1 VRSASPPNTG
11 HCRLLQPC
19 PKGAKSDIAGLPGNE
34 TAASGEMV
42 SSDATNKVSVIA
54 QTLPNRAA
62 YVVNSGANQR
72 DTMSITAL
80 FPGAADSKKPAEE
93 AFERE
98 VAARFGLFPNF
109 FRSAPDAPFVV
120 HELWRFAKAA
130 YLDAPIPTLLKERLF
145 VYLSRFCEVRY
156 CITRHC
162 GFLLGLGRA
171 AGDPDAQAM
180 TITQVVRLLQR
191 FVPNDESV
199 SAALG
204 RFEAVAE
211 PINWPSAETANDDDL
226 FTLATILFLQP
237 ARAKRAKR
245 ALRIA
250 LGGEKFELLAGL
262 LTFIRSAHYWTLMHP
277 EIVLEDDLTELLR
290 QHEELAQLLS
300 EDREAGHY
308 EMGARLFEELESL
321 RDLNERQVLESARH
335 ALELKDRQKDLML
348 KEVDHRVKNSLLI
361 VSSLLHLQAKG
372 AGAAA
377 SQFHKAAARIS
388 AIAAVHQQLH
398 KSDYVGTVQLDEY
411 LTNLCQEIA
420 TASGGPDHAWELV
433 VDALP
438 LTVSNDIAV
447 PLALIVNELLTNAI
461 QHSRP
466 IGDGGTIHVMVSSNP
481 DDFSVSV
488 SDPGAGPD
496 PAQTTFGL
504 GTRLVDALTR
514 QINATITKRKLAA
527 SYTVTITVPHH
538 PPEAG

>member
-1 VRSASPPNTG
+1 
-11 HCRLLQPC
+11 
-19 PKGAKSDIAGLPGNE
+19 
-34 TAASGEMV
+34 
-42 SSDATNKVSVIA
+42 
-54 QTLPNRAA
+54 
-62 YVVNSGANQR
+62 
-72 DTMSITAL
+72 MSITPL
-80 FPGAADSKKPAEE
+80 FPDAADSGKPAQE

-98 VAARFGLFPNF
+98 VAARFGLVPNF

-130 YLDAPIPTLLKERLF
+130 YLDTPIPSLFKERLF

-191 FVPNDESV
+191 PVPDDACV
-199 SAALG
+199 KAALA

-211 PINWPSAETANDDDL
+211 PIGWPSSETANDDDL

-237 ARAKRAKR
+237 ARAKAAKR

-277 EIVLEDDLTELLR
+277 ELVFEDDLTELLR
-290 QHEELAQLLS
+290 QHEELARLLS

-321 RDLNERQVLESARH
+321 RDLNERQMLESARH

-348 KEVDHRVKNSLLI
+348 KEVDHRIKNSLLI

-372 AGAAA
+372 AGAAEP
-377 SQFHKAAARIS
+377 QFHKAAARIS

-420 TASGGPDHAWELV
+420 TASSGLDSVWRLV
-433 VDALP
+433 VDAVP
-438 LTVSNDIAV
+438 LTISNDIAV

-466 IGDGGTIHVMVSSNP
+466 GGDGGTVQISVVSRS
-481 DDFSVSV
+481 DGFSVSV
-488 SDPGAGPD
+488 SDPGSGPD
-496 PAQTTFGL
+496 PAQTVFGL
-504 GTRLVDALTR
+504 GTRLVDALTH
-514 QINATITKRKLAA
+514 QINATMTRQKSVA
-527 SYTVTITVPHH
+527 SHTVTVTVPQLRSSLD
-538 PPEAG
+538 PARPAAK

>member
-1 VRSASPPNTG
+1 LLRLYPTG
-11 HCRLLQPC
+11 PL
-19 PKGAKSDIAGLPGNE
+19 
-34 TAASGEMV
+34 
-42 SSDATNKVSVIA
+42 
-54 QTLPNRAA
+54 TLSIHHFAFA
-62 YVVNSGANQR
+62 ANQR
-72 DTMSITAL
+72 DTVSITTL
-80 FPGAADSKKPAEE
+80 FPDAADSQKPAQE

-98 VAARFGLFPNF
+98 VAARFGLVPSF

-180 TITQVVRLLQR
+180 TIVQVIRLLQR
-191 FVPNDESV
+191 SAPTDECV
-199 SAALG
+199 NTALG
-204 RFEAVAE
+204 RFEAIAV
-211 PINWPSAETANDDDL
+211 PIDWPSAETSNDDDL

-237 ARAKRAKR
+237 ARAKGAKR
-245 ALRIA
+245 ALRNA
-250 LGGEKFELLAGL
+250 LGGEKFELLVGL

-277 EIVLEDDLTELLR
+277 ELVLEDDLTELLR
-290 QHEELAQLLS
+290 QQEELARHLS
-300 EDREAGHY
+300 VDSEAGHY

-321 RDLNERQVLESARH
+321 RDLNERQALDKARQALES
-335 ALELKDRQKDLML
+335 KDRQKDLML
-348 KEVDHRVKNSLLI
+348 KEVDHRIKNSLLI

-372 AGAAA
+372 AGAAE

-420 TASGGPDHAWELV
+420 TASCGPDYAWELV
-433 VDALP
+433 VDAVP
-438 LTVSNDIAV
+438 LTIPNDIAV

-466 IGDGGTIHVMVSSNP
+466 IGDGGTIHVVVSSNP
-481 DDFSVSV
+481 DDFSLRV
-488 SDPGAGPD
+488 SDPGGGPD
-496 PAQTTFGL
+496 PAQTIFGL

-514 QINATITKRKLAA
+514 QINATITKQTSAA
-527 SYTVTITVPHH
+527 NYTVTVTVPHH
-538 PPEAG
+538 PRPK